1 MQGRPGLHKWQD
13 RDNSHD
19 WAQRP
24 AVLVFAG
31 LDPGGGAGLAADIT
45 AINAMG
51 AHAMPVITVLT
62 AQDND
67 RVHKIQAVE
76 PEWVRCQAQVL
87 IDKIP
92 VAAVKIGIIG
102 SLANARMLVAL
113 IAQLREKQPDLP
125 VVLDPVLASGH
136 GDALAQEDPLAIIA
150 PLLPWVSVI
159 LPNCPEAVRLSGL
172 HDARQQAEWLLR
184 QGCGAVLL
192 KGGHA
197 HDELDRASAI
207 GPGPDGPT
215 ATESAHAAA
224 TQPGQVVNHWFDLH
238 GEQRWSWP
246 RLPGSFHGS
255 GCTLAASLAA
265 ALALKL
271 PDPALQAQAYTQQA
285 LAGAYAIAPGQLMP
299 LRTRIWQQERT

>member
-1 MQGRPGLHKWQD
+1 MAGLHLLPGLAEL
-13 RDNSHD
+13 S
-19 WAQRP
+19 AVPQRP

-31 LDPGGGAGLAADIT
+31 LDPSGGAGLAADIA
-45 AINAMG
+45 AISAMG

-67 RVHKIQAVE
+67 RVYQIQAVE
-76 PEWVRCQAQVL
+76 PEWVRQQAQVL

-102 SLANARMLVAL
+102 SLANAIVLSVL
-113 IAQLREKQPDLP
+113 IQQLREKQPDLP

-136 GDALAQEDPLAIIA
+136 GDALAQDDPLMIIA
-150 PLLPWVSVI
+150 PLLPLASVI
-159 LPNCPEAVRLSGL
+159 LPNSPEAVRLTGL
-172 HDARQQAEWLLR
+172 HDASAQAQWLLQ

-197 HDELDRASAI
+197 APGRD
-207 GPGPDGPT
+207 GPD
-215 ATESAHAAA
+215 
-224 TQPGQVVNHWFDLH
+224 QVVNRWFDAH
-238 GEQRWSWP
+238 GEQSWCWP
-246 RLPGSFHGS
+246 RLPGGFHGS

-265 ALALKL
+265 ALALQL
-271 PDPALQAQAYTQQA
+271 PAPARRAQAYTQQA

-299 LRTRIWQQERT
+299 LRSGIWQQEKT

>member
-1 MQGRPGLHKWQD
+1 MAGLPLLPDLPGVPDLIP
-13 RDNSHD
+13 
-19 WAQRP
+19 RP

-31 LDPGGGAGLAADIT
+31 LDPSGGAGLAADIA
-45 AINAMG
+45 AISAMG

-67 RVHKIQAVE
+67 RVHKIEPVE
-76 PEWVRCQAQVL
+76 PEWILQQAQVL

-92 VAAVKIGIIG
+92 IAAVKIGIVG
-102 SLANARMLVAL
+102 SLANAIVLSVL

-136 GDALAQEDPLAIIA
+136 GDALAQDDALMIIA
-150 PLLPWVSVI
+150 PLLSWASVI
-159 LPNCPEAVRLSGL
+159 LPNYPEAVRLTGL
-172 HDARQQAEWLLR
+172 HEAKAQAQWLMQL
-184 QGCGAVLL
+184 GCGAVLL

-197 HDELDRASAI
+197 E
-207 GPGPDGPT
+207 PGMDG
-215 ATESAHAAA
+215 A
-224 TQPGQVVNHWFDLH
+224 GQVVNRWFDAQ
-238 GEQRWSWP
+238 GEQSWCWP

-265 ALALKL
+265 ALALHL
-271 PDPALQAQAYTQQA
+271 PDPARQAQAYTQQA

-299 LRTRIWQQERT
+299 LRSGIWQQEKT

>member
-1 MQGRPGLHKWQD
+1 MADMPD
-13 RDNSHD
+13 RV
-19 WAQRP
+19 QRP

-31 LDPGGGAGLAADIT
+31 LDPSGGAGLAADIT

-67 RVHKIQAVE
+67 RVYKIEAVE
-76 PEWVRCQAQVL
+76 PEWVRRQAQVL
-87 IDKIP
+87 IDKIE

-102 SLANARMLVAL
+102 SLANARVLVAL
-113 IAQLREKQPDLP
+113 IQQLRERQPDLP

-136 GDALAQEDPLAIIA
+136 GDALAQEDPLTIIA
-150 PLLPWVSVI
+150 PLLSLASVI
-159 LPNCPEAVRLSGL
+159 LPNRPEAVRLTGL
-172 HDARQQAEWLLR
+172 HEASAQAQWLMQ

-197 HDELDRASAI
+197 EHGMEAD
-207 GPGPDGPT
+207 
-215 ATESAHAAA
+215 
-224 TQPGQVVNHWFDLH
+224 GQVVNRWFDAH
-238 GEQRWSWP
+238 GEQSWCWA
-246 RLPGSFHGS
+246 RLQGSFHGS

-271 PDPALQAQAYTQQA
+271 PDPARQAQAYTQQA

-299 LRTRIWQQERT
+299 QRSGIWQQEKT